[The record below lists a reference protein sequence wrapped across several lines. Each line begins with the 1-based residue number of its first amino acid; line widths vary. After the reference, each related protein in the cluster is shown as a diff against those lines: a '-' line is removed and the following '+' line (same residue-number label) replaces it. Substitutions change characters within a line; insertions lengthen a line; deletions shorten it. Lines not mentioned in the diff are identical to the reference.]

1 MSSEAFFSSDMFRR
15 FFLYVHLIFS
25 LLKKK
30 VSFKNTFFSLFQD
43 IQWGDVS
50 FIAVSCFSGHQIME
64 FSTRLILIG
73 FESACF
79 CLLLLE
85 TANNQ
90 LSLNA
95 VWVLNN
101 FQPQFNYGHSVSINS
116 NISFVF

>member
-1 MSSEAFFSSDMFRR
+1 
-15 FFLYVHLIFS
+15 
-25 LLKKK
+25 
-30 VSFKNTFFSLFQD
+30 
-43 IQWGDVS
+43 
-50 FIAVSCFSGHQIME
+50 ME
-64 FSTRLILIG
+64 FSTRLILIS